1 MNAVTEIAKPAEF
14 LIDARNITVSYP
26 KQSGRQV
33 ILNNIDLH
41 VKAGEFVTVV
51 GSSGCGKSTMLSLV
65 LGSQK
70 PTEGVV
76 YVAGK
81 QVERVDRD
89 RGIVYQTY
97 TLFKHLTVLEN
108 IAFGLMLEKTSV
120 LGKLAVSPLLLT
132 EWMLG
137 RFSPRRALMLLPYFK
152 VREEAMDI
160 ARQLLSDIGLTAADG
175 DKYPY
180 ELSGGMRQRVAI
192 AQSVAMRP
200 KILLMDEPFGALD
213 SNRRKEMQDFIYDQW
228 KKFGLTIF
236 FVTHDL
242 EEAVKLGTRLICLSQ
257 YWSGPD
263 GEPAVGAK
271 VVVDRAVMGGDVLPT
286 AFARQKEFQDL
297 VDTIGRMGLSKQT
310 LPMADFDLSHENA
323 VRKEVNL

>member
-1 MNAVTEIAKPAEF
+1 MTAQSTDF

-26 KQSGRQV
+26 KDKGRQV
-33 ILNNIDLH
+33 ILNDINLR
-41 VKAGEFVTVV
+41 VKPGEFVTVV
-51 GSSGCGKSTMLSLV
+51 GSSGCGKSTMLSLI

-70 PTEGVV
+70 PTDGIV

-81 QVERVDRD
+81 RVERVNRD

-97 TLFKHLTVLEN
+97 TLYRHLTVLQN
-108 IAFGLMLEKTSV
+108 IALGIMLEKVSL
-120 LGKLAVSPLLLT
+120 LGRLAVSPFLLAELL
-132 EWMLG
+132 LG
-137 RFSPRRALMLLPYFK
+137 RFSPRRAFMLLPYFK
-152 VREEAMDI
+152 VREEALGI
-160 ARQLLSDIGLTAADG
+160 ARQLLSDIGLTPADG
-175 DKYPY
+175 DKYPR

-200 KILLMDEPFGALD
+200 EILLMDEPFGALD
-213 SNRRKEMQDFIYDQW
+213 SNRRKEMQDFIHDQW

-257 YWSGPD
+257 YWSGPN

-297 VDTIGRMGLSKQT
+297 VDTIGRMGLSKQI

-323 VRKEVNL
+323 VHKEENV